1 MYCTLHATY
10 TYIFILL
17 YVYITNTG
25 KRDGGVCTYY
35 HTGGCYTGRRP
46 MTEDECQVFARAAEK
61 IAEERS
67 MERIASTFRTAAAV
81 AAEDYYMRRGGV
93 YDEYGPTNVASAVG
107 DYTPPHAMPL
117 LPDMPTRSR
126 RMLENLG
133 SSPITDSVL
142 LDGEQKAMQK
152 KVNFLNV
159 L

>member
-1 MYCTLHATY
+1 
-10 TYIFILL
+10 
-17 YVYITNTG
+17 
-25 KRDGGVCTYY
+25 
-35 HTGGCYTGRRP
+35 

-67 MERIASTFRTAAAV
+67 MERIASTFRPAAAAV
-81 AAEDYYMRRGGV
+81 AEDYMRRGGV
-93 YDEYGPTNVASAVG
+93 YGGGEYGTAASCVVG

-126 RMLENLG
+126 RLLENLG

-159 L
+159 LWDG

>member
-1 MYCTLHATY
+1 VHISY
-10 TYIFILL
+10 
-17 YVYITNTG
+17 
-25 KRDGGVCTYY
+25 
-35 HTGGCYTGRRP
+35 TGGCYAGRRP

-67 MERIASTFRTAAAV
+67 MERIASTFRTAAAA
-81 AAEDYYMRRGGV
+81 AAEDYVRRGGI
-93 YDEYGPTNVASAVG
+93 YGEYGTAIGCGIG

-126 RMLENLG
+126 RLLENLG

>member
-1 MYCTLHATY
+1 MLPSLSAA
-10 TYIFILL
+10 
-17 YVYITNTG
+17 
-25 KRDGGVCTYY
+25 
-35 HTGGCYTGRRP
+35 GGCYAGRRP

-67 MERIASTFRTAAAV
+67 MERIASTFRTAAAA
-81 AAEDYYMRRGGV
+81 AAEDYARRGGV
-93 YDEYGPTNVASAVG
+93 YGGEYGSAAAGCVAG

-126 RMLENLG
+126 RLLENLG

>member
-1 MYCTLHATY
+1 MCT
-10 TYIFILL
+10 
-17 YVYITNTG
+17 
-25 KRDGGVCTYY
+25 Y
-35 HTGGCYTGRRP
+35 HTGGCYVGRRP

-67 MERIASTFRTAAAV
+67 MERIASTFRTAAA
-81 AAEDYYMRRGGV
+81 AEDYIRRGGCGGNIV
-93 YDEYGPTNVASAVG
+93 YDNFRPSMMTSAVG

-126 RMLENLG
+126 KLLENLV
-133 SSPITDSVL
+133 SSSMKDTVFLDS
-142 LDGEQKAMQK
+142 EPKSMQK